1 MAINRRHLT
10 FALFT
15 AAVIIIVSFVLA
27 GHYRYNFFPRI
38 QSETARATLVMPAG
52 TSIEQT
58 RSQIERMAD
67 KAYQL
72 QAKYQEPDGTG
83 SVVKNILVSIGWN
96 GMGRPGIRGNP
107 ELGRVTMELIPPEE
121 RLSPVKTR
129 EIISEWRQMIGLIAG
144 AKELSFRAEIGRAGD
159 PVAIQLTGHDFD
171 QLSEVAEI
179 LKQRYREYPGLYD
192 IQDSFDRG
200 EQEIQLRLRPEAE
213 LLGLTTRDL
222 GQQVRAAFLVQKHSA
237 FNAGGMMSGSWSATP
252 GNSANPLPASKQ

>member
-107 ELGRVTMELIPPEE
+107 ELGRVTMELIPRKNACPPLKPE
-121 RLSPVKTR
+121 RS
-129 EIISEWRQMIGLIAG
+129 
-144 AKELSFRAEIGRAGD
+144 
-159 PVAIQLTGHDFD
+159 
-171 QLSEVAEI
+171 
-179 LKQRYREYPGLYD
+179 
-192 IQDSFDRG
+192 
-200 EQEIQLRLRPEAE
+200 
-213 LLGLTTRDL
+213 
-222 GQQVRAAFLVQKHSA
+222 
-237 FNAGGMMSGSWSATP
+237 
-252 GNSANPLPASKQ
+252 SANGVR

>member
-1 MAINRRHLT
+1 
-10 FALFT
+10 
-15 AAVIIIVSFVLA
+15 
-27 GHYRYNFFPRI
+27 
-38 QSETARATLVMPAG
+38 
-52 TSIEQT
+52 
-58 RSQIERMAD
+58 
-67 KAYQL
+67 
-72 QAKYQEPDGTG
+72 
-83 SVVKNILVSIGWN
+83 
-96 GMGRPGIRGNP
+96 
-107 ELGRVTMELIPPEE
+107 
-121 RLSPVKTR
+121 
-129 EIISEWRQMIGLIAG
+129 MIGLIAG